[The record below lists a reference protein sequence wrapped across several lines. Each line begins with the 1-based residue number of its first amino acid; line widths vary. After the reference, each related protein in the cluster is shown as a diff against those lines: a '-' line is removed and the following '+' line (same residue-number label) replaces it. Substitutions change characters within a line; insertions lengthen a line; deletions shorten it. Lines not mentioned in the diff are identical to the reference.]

1 MSEKVP
7 STKLS
12 FHEWKGAFYKA
23 KPPWLNRCQMHEP
36 PLAISHRLIHI
47 HRGHIEEEWSE
58 TWCSL
63 AKRPMNNIK
72 AISSDRNTFL
82 PTTRRTKIHIHVCF
96 CVYGKEEMLRTFLG
110 GICVLRMLPS
120 LEAHEQATLH
130 PEPDWDIWTHEE
142 IQAKHLD
149 SEQGLVKSYCL
160 GTEKFPKSLAQKI
173 VVHHFSPSLFL
184 MVGQATREKQLYT
197 HQTQENMFSEPHSEC
212 RSKPLY
218 ERQQNSISMYI
229 C

>member
-1 MSEKVP
+1 MHTHTHICFIAIFNAGQSFLP
-7 STKLS
+7 RWARSLS
-12 FHEWKGAFYKA
+12 
-23 KPPWLNRCQMHEP
+23 
-36 PLAISHRLIHI
+36 SHVAQR
-47 HRGHIEEEWSE
+47 
-58 TWCSL
+58 
-63 AKRPMNNIK
+63 RPMPH
-72 AISSDRNTFL
+72 TCVFL
-82 PTTRRTKIHIHVCF
+82 CLWEGRSVKDIFV
-96 CVYGKEEMLRTFLG
+96 

-173 VVHHFSPSLFL
+173 IVHHFSPSLFL
-184 MVGQATREKQLYT
+184 MVGQATREKQLHT
-197 HQTQENMFSEPHSEC
+197 HQTQQNMFSEPHSEC
-212 RSKPLY
+212 KSKPLY